1 MLAAVKDGVAASDD
15 TTFVVAR
22 LGIRSPIGCACSSVH
37 NYEPVSVEEQVPEA
51 EECRTER
58 AP

>member
-1 MLAAVKDGVAASDD
+1 MQ
-15 TTFVVAR
+15 
-22 LGIRSPIGCACSSVH
+22 